1 MLAMY
6 IVSMPNKYVPIK
18 FLYISVNQSPFSML
32 NSLVGFL
39 ITILFNKYYKNYK
52 IFYSQCIQP
61 ISSNF

>member
-39 ITILFNKYYKNYK
+39 ITIIFNKHYKN
-52 IFYSQCIQP
+52 
-61 ISSNF
+61 

>member
-39 ITILFNKYYKNYK
+39 ISITRTKKTIF
-52 IFYSQCIQP
+52 P
-61 ISSNF
+61 ISTVYKFKLEFIHS